1 MGKVRME
8 RGQQYLLILV
18 SRFRCNTDCETDP
31 ENCISERLFMLMAD
45 MMVTGG
51 WRQAGYEYLMMDDC
65 WSSHSRTDQGHL
77 TPDTERFPSGND
89 DTIGWQNL
97 NM

>member
-1 MGKVRME
+1 
-8 RGQQYLLILV
+8 
-18 SRFRCNTDCETDP
+18 
-31 ENCISERLFMLMAD
+31 MLMAD

-65 WSSHSRTDQGHL
+65 WSSHSRNDQGHL